1 MNIRN
6 NIDGMIHIIC
16 ECYICL
22 NTISPEDYDPEVE
35 NRALELGI
43 ALRSAMQLI
52 FGDKEDY
59 ERDGLHSSIEDM
71 IRYVENSQFFYVKD
85 EVVRVLLCN
94 DDMNINA
101 LRVLVFCLSRSMLE
115 EDPIDEDSEEDVK
128 WNDGH
133 VIHMNKE
140 DQKKEDVIDSDFND
154 ESGKW

>member
-115 EDPIDEDSEEDVK
+115 EDSIDEDSEEDVK